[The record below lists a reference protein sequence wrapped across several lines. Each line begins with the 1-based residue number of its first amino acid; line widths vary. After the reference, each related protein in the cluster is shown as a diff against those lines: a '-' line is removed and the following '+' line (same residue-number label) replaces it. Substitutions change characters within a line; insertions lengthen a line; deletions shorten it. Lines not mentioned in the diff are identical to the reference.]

1 MNIRKSRPSPSHAGF
16 SMVEFLLVAVILS
29 VGLLGLAALTTMS
42 VRGFGGSRVRG
53 VASDLASSVMD
64 RLALDGRISSAIRT
78 NGTAIPGSALVAN
91 AVDDAVNTYAD
102 PATAFTTFD
111 LQGQPSTTTPVFTV
125 TWVRRAS
132 KTALSPAPTSLS
144 ANAEVVVNV
153 AWNEAIKNNAGVTN
167 NVHRY
172 LSFSRSIRY

>member
-1 MNIRKSRPSPSHAGF
+1 MSIRNSRIPSSRAGF

-29 VGLLGLAALTTMS
+29 VGLLGLAALTAMS
-42 VRGFGGSRVRG
+42 VRGFGGSRIRG
-53 VASDLASSVMD
+53 VASNLAGSVLD
-64 RLALDGRISSAIRT
+64 RLALDGRMSSAIRY
-78 NGTAIPGSALVAN
+78 NGTTIPATALVAN
-91 AVDDAVNTYAD
+91 AADDAVNTYVD
-102 PATAFTTFD
+102 PSTGFTTYD
-111 LQGQPSTTTPVFTV
+111 LQGQPSNATPVFTV

-153 AWNEAIKNNAGVTN
+153 AWNEAIKNNAGVTTT
-167 NVHRY
+167 VPRF